1 MKPFE
6 TLVHLREVLKLLPGV
21 ASCKIGLE
29 ANIVPESYPLIRLVP
44 SLLLPQQVGA
54 VRRRMRLLVYFG
66 VNLLESSDGL
76 EAVYEGLMHQ
86 EQTIQDAMMHTAVR
100 AACQTGKRLK
110 VEYVDTITDEDRL
123 PLYKLMAARFE
134 VES

>member
-6 TLVHLREVLKLLPGV
+6 TLVHLREVLKLLPDV

-44 SLLLPQQVGA
+44 SLLLPQEVGA
-54 VRRRMRLLVYFG
+54 LRRRTRLLVYFG

-76 EAVYEGLMHQ
+76 EAVYEGLLNQ
-86 EQTIQDAMMHTAVR
+86 EQAIRDAMMLTAVK
-100 AACQTGKRLK
+100 AACSQGKRIK

-123 PLYKLMAARFE
+123 PLYKLMASRFE

>member
-1 MKPFE
+1 MTPFE
-6 TLVHLREVLKLLPGV
+6 TLVYLREVLKLLPDV

-44 SLLLPQQVGA
+44 SLLLPQEVGA
-54 VRRRMRLLVYFG
+54 LRRRTRLLVYFG

-76 EAVYEGLMHQ
+76 EAVYEGLLNQ
-86 EQTIQDAMMHTAVR
+86 EQAIRDAMMRTAVK
-100 AACQTGKRLK
+100 AACSQGKRIK

-123 PLYKLMAARFE
+123 PLYKLMASRFE

>member
-1 MKPFE
+1 MTPFE
-6 TLVHLREVLKLLPGV
+6 TLVHLREVLKLLPDV

-44 SLLLPQQVGA
+44 SLLLPQEVGA
-54 VRRRMRLLVYFG
+54 LRRRTRLLVYFG

-76 EAVYEGLMHQ
+76 EAVYEGLLNQ
-86 EQTIQDAMMHTAVR
+86 EQAIRDAMMLTAVK
-100 AACQTGKRLK
+100 AACSQGKRIK